1 MALLIKLETYYAS
14 LGTYTWWLY
23 LCAAIGLFV
32 STVVWAFD
40 CAKSVTTIAEAD
52 ANSKELFHAL
62 AYLTIGTAV
71 VTFLDFLLHDKDKR
85 AGVRLTPIQIASG
98 TLATLLGI
106 VLYTLDSDKKG
117 KTMQLV
123 LFQTCANV
131 SCRFLSFCVPSASTP
146 PFQLLTLRL
155 CTPLHCSAAGDPTG
169 GHI

>member
-1 MALLIKLETYYAS
+1 MALLNKIETYYAS

-23 LCAAIGLFV
+23 LCAAFGLFV
-32 STVVWAFD
+32 ATVVWAFD
-40 CAKSVTTIAEAD
+40 CAKNVSTIDESD

-62 AYLTIGTAV
+62 AYLTIGTAG
-71 VTFLDFLLHDKDKR
+71 VTFLDFLLYDKEKK
-85 AGVRLTPIQIASG
+85 AGIRLTPIQVASG

-131 SCRFLSFCVPSASTP
+131 SCRFLPLCAFSVST

-155 CTPLHCSAAGDPTG
+155 CTSLHCTAAGNPIG